1 MQDSTASKEGVW
13 PMRYLFHSSKGSV
26 AFLTAWAIYSLM
38 IYFDR
43 ENQIEAWLEK
53 TNQKRPKR
61 GSGPQEGCFISPP
74 HLCAPLPPLY
84 VCWSS
89 LWQEQRGNLVKE
101 EERGGR
107 VGDKTRGESSSECN
121 ITHRP
126 LGGKVNWVKCS
137 TLPAN
142 CKRRI
147 LNGRLWCLAPL
158 SEVKTSVVFLQDIW
172 S

>member
-1 MQDSTASKEGVW
+1 ME
-13 PMRYLFHSSKGSV
+13 
-26 AFLTAWAIYSLM
+26 
-38 IYFDR
+38 
-43 ENQIEAWLEK
+43 
-53 TNQKRPKR
+53 
-61 GSGPQEGCFISPP
+61 
-74 HLCAPLPPLY
+74 
-84 VCWSS
+84 
-89 LWQEQRGNLVKE
+89 VKE

-107 VGDKTRGESSSECN
+107 EGDKKRGESSSECN
-121 ITHRP
+121 ITHHP

-137 TLPAN
+137 TLTAN